1 MEEYL
6 SQMRGHIAACL
17 LATLQQ
23 SPEIIMSWGF
33 ENPRPILEGES
44 GIQFHTCGYKHT
56 GFVAV
61 RYHRETETYSIELV
75 KEDGTPVSTT
85 ENIKLAEL
93 TETIDN
99 LVERTEDYEKRISDD
114 YPILAELAKREEPIQ
129 VVIL

>member
-1 MEEYL
+1 MDEYL
-6 SQMRGHIAACL
+6 SQMRGHIAACI
-17 LATLQQ
+17 LATLTQK
-23 SPEIIMSWGF
+23 PEIIMSWGF
-33 ENPRPILEGES
+33 ENPRPILEGEP

-56 GFVAV
+56 GFVTV
-61 RYHRETETYSIELV
+61 RYHRETETYSVELV
-75 KEDGTPVSTT
+75 KEDGTIVSTT

-114 YPILAELAKREEPIQ
+114 YPNLTELAKREEPIQ

>member
-56 GFVAV
+56 GIVAV
-61 RYHRETETYSIELV
+61 RYHRETETYLVELSQ
-75 KEDGTPVSTT
+75 EDGTSVSTT
-85 ENIKLAEL
+85 DGVKLPEL

-99 LVERTEDYEKRISDD
+99 LVERTKDYSERVEAD
-114 YPILAELAKREEPIQ
+114 YPELAKRAKSGNPIS
-129 VVIL
+129 VIIV